1 MTINLKAKVK
11 AKKIKAKV
19 NKKVCVHQHHTW
31 SHIVKVPPEILDVFS
46 NDIDIRN
53 YVQVKRLPGGVAG
66 DSRVLPGVVTGKNVA
81 HRGMPQ
87 EIANPSILLLD
98 CSIAYQRVEGKL
110 TSLEPVLLQ
119 EKEYLLRCA
128 ARITALRPKVV
139 LVRGTAA
146 RAVQDVLR
154 NEGVAL
160 ATCVRER
167 ALARTARCTGADI
180 ATSIDARIVRPRLG
194 TCRSFR
200 VETHA
205 NKTLM
210 ILENCAEPN
219 LGCCI
224 LLRGGSL
231 AELTKVKKVVKFLL
245 LAYYNW
251 KLERAFLH
259 DIETVLPEP
268 GMNFDDLDDEE
279 TKDKT
284 TNDEDNKSAKL
295 ETDNQNDPTE
305 KKSVKLETDNQKV
318 EDKDDPL
325 QKKPFVRKVESDK
338 NLSCGVPIRDFS
350 DPLRAS
356 QLGSDDEV
364 FAPVEEASLKADS
377 LNDR

>member
-1 MTINLKAKVK
+1 MECSTELPHFADYALYKPSPPADYPSEAESEERTRLTESVSSYCLDLNLGESSARLTRTQKTETKPSASPTSEEENPILDEAEGSPEATNINPLLSTLGSEHLVLLARQCLARAGLAAAWLPVLCPLCRRAADTI
-11 AKKIKAKV
+11 
-19 NKKVCVHQHHTW
+19 
-31 SHIVKVPPEILDVFS
+31 VPDVFS

-200 VETHA
+200 VET
-205 NKTLM
+205 
-210 ILENCAEPN
+210 
-219 LGCCI
+219 
-224 LLRGGSL
+224 R
-231 AELTKVKKVVKFLL
+231 
-245 LAYYNW
+245 
-251 KLERAFLH
+251 
-259 DIETVLPEP
+259 
-268 GMNFDDLDDEE
+268 
-279 TKDKT
+279 
-284 TNDEDNKSAKL
+284 
-295 ETDNQNDPTE
+295 
-305 KKSVKLETDNQKV
+305 
-318 EDKDDPL
+318 
-325 QKKPFVRKVESDK
+325 
-338 NLSCGVPIRDFS
+338 
-350 DPLRAS
+350 
-356 QLGSDDEV
+356 
-364 FAPVEEASLKADS
+364 
-377 LNDR
+377 